1 MSTDEAIL
9 PLVTIDAN
17 IPLAV
22 AFPRASRMSPEDIE
36 GARRVMHALDR
47 KKIAVV
53 IPSIALGEMKWVYV
67 REGRSGFEIIQHRLQ
82 VALKDR
88 IDIIDISAELAI
100 QAAEYRGKY
109 YSRQH
114 PFSYNDGLY
123 LAVAVSSG
131 VQYLISADP
140 HLLKIEEVE
149 TLQPRDFLL
158 PETGEANE
166 R

>member
-1 MSTDEAIL
+1 MNTNEAIP

-22 AFPRASRMSPEDIE
+22 AFPSASRMAPEDLE

-47 KKIAVV
+47 KKITVV
-53 IPSIALGEMKWVYV
+53 IPSIALGEMKWVYI
-67 REGRSGFEIIQHRLQ
+67 REGRSGFEIIQHRFQ
-82 VALKDR
+82 VALKD
-88 IDIIDISAELAI
+88 IVEIVDISVELAI

-114 PFSYNDGLY
+114 PFSFSDGLY
-123 LAVAVSSG
+123 LAIAVSSEA
-131 VQYLISADP
+131 QYLISADP
-140 HLLKIEEVE
+140 HLLEIEEVK

-158 PETGEANE
+158 LEAGEPHE
-166 R
+166 G